1 MTYTLDKYRC
11 AHSLNTPRRTSG
23 RSTCTS
29 VPSTRSPTRYL
40 RYQGISDM
48 YDPTSK
54 LQVKNQ
60 RFRCAIRSTLEIPIS
75 FGFGGVGGFGAG
87 PEGTPDTWSPKL
99 RAPAE
104 DFFIKQVEPETH
116 NVQALHPAVE
126 AHSAQHSSGVYK
138 RGSKGSEA
146 SQLARTCY
154 V

>member
-1 MTYTLDKYRC
+1 MKFIVSQLGPDHGLSHTHAPFAMAPFKEHGGAC
-11 AHSLNTPRRTSG
+11 A
-23 RSTCTS
+23 
-29 VPSTRSPTRYL
+29 
-40 RYQGISDM
+40 
-48 YDPTSK
+48 
-54 LQVKNQ
+54 
-60 RFRCAIRSTLEIPIS
+60 
-75 FGFGGVGGFGAG
+75 GFGGVGGFGAG